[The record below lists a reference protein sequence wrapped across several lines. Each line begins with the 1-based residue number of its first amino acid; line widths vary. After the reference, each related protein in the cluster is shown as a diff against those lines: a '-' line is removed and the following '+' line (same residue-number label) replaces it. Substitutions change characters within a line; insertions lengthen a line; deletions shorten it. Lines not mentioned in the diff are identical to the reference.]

1 MLTLV
6 ARTETLFGV
15 GSLIFLV
22 FLVLIQVAVTETR
35 LHQPEHSDPLQGFV
49 VALKDRSLRLF
60 VVVNVLFTTYIA
72 LINSTLP
79 LHLTNVVSPS
89 AQTTIEAGS
98 DLVSIANLFTWCYLG
113 FGAVL
118 QLPLV
123 QVLGSLQRVQVLM
136 ISMLLWGVG
145 FFLVWATGM
154 VASIQVIWMI
164 ASLCVLSVA
173 TIIYKPF
180 APTLVAELA
189 PESLRGAYLA
199 ISYQCWSIGYFI
211 GPILGGWAMEQSF
224 AIAHNSWLVAS
235 ASTICGFITLHF
247 LGQSKVSNRSALI

>member
-1 MLTLV
+1 
-6 ARTETLFGV
+6 
-15 GSLIFLV
+15 V
-22 FLVLIQVAVTETR
+22 FLVLIQVAVAETR
-35 LHQPEHSDPLQGFV
+35 LDQPEHSDPLQGFV

-72 LINSTLP
+72 LINTTLP
-79 LHLTNVVSPS
+79 LHLTNVVS
-89 AQTTIEAGS
+89 ANAEATIEAGS
-98 DLVSIANLFTWCYLG
+98 ELGSIANLFTWCYLG

-173 TIIYKPF
+173 TIVYKPF
-180 APTLVAELA
+180 APAIVAELA
-189 PESLRGAYLA
+189 PESLRGVYLA

-211 GPILGGWAMEQSF
+211 GPILGGWAMEQSLT
-224 AIAHNSWLVAS
+224 IAHNSWLVAA
-235 ASTICGFITLHF
+235 ASTISGLITLHF
-247 LGQSKVSNRSALI
+247 LGKVSNRSALVDPQIL